1 MRQYVKP
8 MTSPKPPFKI
18 HPDTSLAHVELH
30 VKGLANMVVFY
41 RDLRGSRWL
50 ENGGG
55 RARLSATGKVPALLT
70 LIERTDARPQGS
82 RFAGLYHTAFCYT
95 GRPALANGLMRLVSA
110 RWPLQG
116 AADHGVSEVIY
127 LADPEGNGIEIYRD
141 RPRQDWPRLQDGV
154 QMGNLPLDLHKL
166 LEEAA
171 PAAAQAGAID
181 AGTDIGHIHLQVSDL
196 AKARS
201 FYHQLLSL
209 DIMMELPT
217 ALFMSAGGYHHH
229 LGANIWNSRQAPR
242 RTAGELGLAS
252 YAFLIPDEAGWLAV
266 FERLQAQA
274 KGSRVVQRDQ
284 RAGLALED
292 QDGITVELLT
302 PDTEAVRQTLAR
314 LQQEA

>member
-8 MTSPKPPFKI
+8 MTPANAAFKI
-18 HPDTSLAHVELH
+18 HPDTSPAHIELH
-30 VKGLANMVVFY
+30 VKDLANMVSFY
-41 RDLRGSRWL
+41 GDLMGFRLL
-50 ENGGG
+50 ENEGGQ
-55 RARLSATGKVPALLT
+55 ARLSPTGGAPTLLT
-70 LIERTDARPQGS
+70 LTERPDARPQGS
-82 RFAGLYHTAFCYT
+82 HFAGLYHTAFRYP
-95 GRPALANGLMRLVSA
+95 GRQTLANALMRLVAA

-116 AADHGVSEVIY
+116 AADHGVSEAIY

-266 FERLQAQA
+266 FERLQTQT
-274 KGSRVVQRDQ
+274 KGARVAQRDR

-302 PDTEAVRQTLAR
+302 PDTEVVRQTLAR
-314 LQQEA
+314 LQ